1 MSSHPIRSTSCFLF
15 ALALL
20 GLTAASDAQIR
31 IYGEGAGHGEIVA
44 IADLAA
50 DPDAWNGKTVRVQ
63 GIVTDVCPMKGCWME
78 LRDADNSSVRVKVE
92 DDVIVFPED
101 AKGLEAVAHGV
112 VDVQELDRERYVAW
126 MEHLAEEKGE
136 TFDPASIGDGPYRI
150 VQIQG
155 KGAAISSPDA

>member
-1 MSSHPIRSTSCFLF
+1 MHPISIRSTACFLF
-15 ALALL
+15 AFALL
-20 GLTAASDAQIR
+20 TLASSSDAQIR
-31 IYGEGAGHGEIVA
+31 IYGEGAGHGDIVP
-44 IADLAA
+44 IAELAA
-50 DPDAWNGKTVRVQ
+50 DPDAWDGKSVRVQ
-63 GIVTDVCPMKGCWME
+63 GVIADVCPMKGCWME
-78 LRDADNSSVRVKVE
+78 LRDAENASVRVKVE

-126 MEHLAEEKGE
+126 MKHLAEEKGE
-136 TFDPASIGDGPYRI
+136 AFDADSIGDGPYRV